1 MLSKELLDV
10 IACPK
15 CKGDLIYC
23 PKMNEL
29 RCPKCNLKYRI
40 EEDIP
45 ILLIEE
51 AEEIKGDEPCE

>member
-1 MLSKELLDV
+1 MLSKELLEV

-23 PKMNEL
+23 PKMKEL
-29 RCPKCNLKYRI
+29 RCLNCKVKYRI
-40 EEDIP
+40 EDDIP

-51 AEEIKGDEPCE
+51 AKELKEDEPCE